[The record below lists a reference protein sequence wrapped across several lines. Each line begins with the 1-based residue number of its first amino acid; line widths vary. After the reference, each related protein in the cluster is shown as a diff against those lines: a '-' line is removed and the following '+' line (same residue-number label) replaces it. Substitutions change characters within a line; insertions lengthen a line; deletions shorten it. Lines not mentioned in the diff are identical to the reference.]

1 VTASANSSGTWP
13 AQSASVPA
21 ARRLVR
27 EHLHEHD
34 AASLSEDAEL
44 LVSELVANV
53 VLHVGGTVEVTVRSG
68 SDGVLLEVADASPVA
83 PQLRSFS
90 RTSSTGRGMRLV
102 HALSSANGVR
112 VQGQGK
118 TVWVRLT
125 GAAGRTEDEL
135 AESFTDVDWLA
146 ELEQADADDVTAR
159 MAAGV

>member
-1 VTASANSSGTWP
+1 VTASASGTWP
-13 AQSASVPA
+13 AESASVPA

-27 EHLHEHD
+27 EHLHQQD
-34 AASLSEDAEL
+34 AASLREDAEL
-44 LVSELVANV
+44 LVSELVGNV

-112 VQGQGK
+112 VHGQGK
-118 TVWVRLT
+118 TVWVHLT
-125 GAAGRTEDEL
+125 CAAAGRTEGQL